1 VRPLGFRPVSILCAP
16 PAELKDRSAPGRYP
30 EGNTDRGEG
39 DAVESRP
46 LRYFVT
52 VAEELNFARAAE
64 RLGISPPPLSRAIR
78 RLEADLGVTLF
89 ERTTHSVALTPA
101 GEVLLGEA
109 RIALDA
115 LEAAG
120 RRARRAAAADAGLVL
135 AVKADGD
142 AGLLQP
148 VLERYAADPAAVPVT
163 VRLCAW
169 RESHRLLRRGEADVA
184 LVHDPFDRTGLDS
197 ETLVVEERVAVLAAR
212 DPLAARAP
220 LSTADL
226 GLRPGEVH
234 RFRDGVRSEGRDL
247 AQMLTLVALG
257 DMVGLLPASVADR
270 YPRPDVVYRR
280 VTDAPPAVLSIA
292 WPQQSRST
300 AVAALVR
307 AAVAVAEATRA
318 RSALTGSKA
327 AAAAAV

>member
-1 VRPLGFRPVSILCAP
+1 MTLM
-16 PAELKDRSAPGRYP
+16 D
-30 EGNTDRGEG
+30 
-39 DAVESRP
+39 SRP
-46 LRYFVT
+46 LRYFVA

-64 RLGISPPPLSRAIR
+64 RLGISAPPLSRAIR

-89 ERTTHSVALTPA
+89 ERTTHRVSLTTA

-120 RRARRAAAADAGLVL
+120 VRARRAAAPDGGLVL
-135 AVKADGD
+135 AAKADGD
-142 AGLLQP
+142 AGLLKP
-148 VLERYAADPAAVPVT
+148 ILERYAADPAAVPVT
-163 VRLCAW
+163 VRLCGW
-169 RESHRLLRRGEADVA
+169 QESHLLLRRGEADVA
-184 LVHDPFDRTGLDS
+184 LVHDPFDHTGLDR
-197 ETLVVEERVAVLAAR
+197 ETLVVEERMAVLAAR
-212 DPLAARAP
+212 DPLAARDR

-234 RFRDGVRSEGRDL
+234 RSRDGVRGEGRDL

-292 WPQQSRST
+292 WPQQSRSR

-307 AAVAVAEATRA
+307 AAVAVAESAPTRPA
-318 RSALTGSKA
+318 HAAPQA
-327 AAAAAV
+327 AAAAAAAHR